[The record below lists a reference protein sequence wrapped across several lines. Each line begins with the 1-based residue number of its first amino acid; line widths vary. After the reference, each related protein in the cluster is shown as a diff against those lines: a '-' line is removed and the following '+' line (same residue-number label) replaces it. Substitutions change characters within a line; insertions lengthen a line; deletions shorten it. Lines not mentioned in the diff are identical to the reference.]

1 MSRNDWMFDEEF
13 DPDLILDDAGRVVE
27 YAGESLIGAADDVV
41 KAFSPAI
48 SNVLGGLF
56 SSLFGR

>member
-1 MSRNDWMFDEEF
+1 MFDEEF